1 LSGKQR
7 SVLDK
12 KLIFDDWGQSNQ
24 LPLIFDLFACKIHLQ
39 KLPVN
44 TMEKFVRLLNK
55 ALTIDLFLVFFFFI
69 WFVVAAIAESM
80 HFNLGWSL
88 WQQLWQPLI
97 QPVLGIMMAGAI
109 ATGVIPKIIALLPR
123 TTFDRKPDQD
133 A

>member
-12 KLIFDDWGQSNQ
+12 KLLFDDWGQSNQ

-39 KLPVN
+39 KLSVK